1 MDAVLSLVKI
11 LLMKIN
17 LYREAAMIEIIYKEE
32 TEAEEVNVKL
42 PRNIKQVGNGGG
54 TRKVYIEDYAA
65 GFIKMHPEAE
75 EEYRYGVLLGKIQ
88 RSGIYTYVFVKGAV
102 EAAEHKSIRFDDE
115 IWTCIYEDIK
125 QNFTEGDIIGWF
137 LNAPMMERDRRMAL
151 QKIHLDNFAGND
163 KICFFF
169 DRAEKQEAI
178 YSYDS
183 GMMQKRHGYYVFYEK
198 NPEMQNYMVASEKNE
213 TENSSNIKI
222 SGGSINSRNNK
233 LPDAQEVRRMGK
245 IPSFLYS
252 ASSFLVIAV
261 LVATI
266 ALMNNY
272 GQMKKLKGSI
282 EQIADRM
289 SVMQPGTEE
298 AAPEA
303 VDANNQPETA
313 KIENVPGEVDTT
325 PADAEPQTSAD
336 EQAAVQPETDTTSA
350 PAGTEYNYY
359 TVQKGETLSTICQK
373 IYGTQ
378 DKKAEVMKANGIS
391 DENMIYIGQ
400 KIILP

>member
-1 MDAVLSLVKI
+1 
-11 LLMKIN
+11 
-17 LYREAAMIEIIYKEE
+17 MIEIVYKEE
-32 TEAEEVNVKL
+32 TEAEEINIKL
-42 PRNIKQVGNGGG
+42 PRNIKQVGTGGG

-65 GFIKMHPEAE
+65 GYIKTHPDVEN
-75 EEYRYGVLLGKIQ
+75 EYRYGVLLGEIK

-102 EAAEHKSIRFDDE
+102 EAREHKSIRFDDE
-115 IWTCIYEDIK
+115 IWTGIYEDIK
-125 QNFTEGDIIGWF
+125 QYFTEGDIIGWY
-137 LNAPMMERDRRMAL
+137 LNVPMMERDGRMRL

-169 DRAEKQEAI
+169 DRSEKQEAI

-198 NPEMQNYMVASEKNE
+198 NLQMQNYMVSERKE
-213 TENSSNIKI
+213 EAQDIPSIRI
-222 SGGSINSRNNK
+222 SGGSIGARSGRNADDIDIK
-233 LPDAQEVRRMGK
+233 KMGK
-245 IPSFLYS
+245 LPSFLYS
-252 ASSFLVIAV
+252 ASSFLVIAI

-272 GQMKKLKGSI
+272 GQMRKLKGSI

-289 SVMQPGTEE
+289 YAMQPGEE
-298 AAPEA
+298 RATPEV
-303 VDANNQPETA
+303 VDANNVPETA

-325 PADAEPQTSAD
+325 ALPQDAQGSQEQ
-336 EQAAVQPETDTTSA
+336 QAAAQPEPEPTTASKS
-350 PAGTEYNYY
+350 TEYNYY
-359 TVQKGETLSTICQK
+359 TVKKGETLSTICEK

-378 DKKAEVMKANGIS
+378 DKKHEVMEVNGIS
-391 DENMIYIGQ
+391 DENKIFTGQ